1 MNKDIV
7 NETQKAE
14 WSGFSPK
21 VCVLDYLWPRSL
33 LLCFSTWFSP
43 LKGINCNRKNKESE
57 GWKWW
62 KQTCPII
69 MIFVDTKK
77 FSHSSNCLSEERVS
91 YAYYIYLYILTSIYE
106 QVCVYAYVVC
116 SVCFIFWKGKK
127 ETALW
132 VEGFFMLNLDARNDV
147 LIFKSL
153 GLP

>member
-116 SVCFIFWKGKK
+116 VLYSEK
-127 ETALW
+127 EKRRQHSGWRAFSCW
-132 VEGFFMLNLDARNDV
+132 
-147 LIFKSL
+147 I
-153 GLP
+153 